1 MKSIIFI
8 NLLYFLWVLSSLG
21 TAGNEISMIVLFAN
35 VVFAI
40 IYWRLS
46 KRIAWFSKWF
56 LMTLPVGALF
66 GLWVSFDTTLN
77 NIVFITLFC
86 AYISNAVGVLALS
99 LIISNKIEANI
110 KNISRRKVLSLQI
123 QSSMAGAVVSGI
135 SAYQGMRSSFAMPM
149 LNQDASVRTPEEH
162 IFQSAIHPTTGF
174 PMINEGFDIAGN
186 PIGMAMHPSA
196 HAIFQHDINPASGM
210 PMMNDSIDIH
220 GSPYGVGGMNDYHS
234 GITSGYNNDHYAHS
248 SSSIDH
254 YNQH

>member
-1 MKSIIFI
+1 
-8 NLLYFLWVLSSLG
+8 
-21 TAGNEISMIVLFAN
+21 MIVLFAN

-46 KRIAWFSKWF
+46 KRIDWFSKWF

-86 AYISNAVGVLALS
+86 AYVSNAVGVLALS
-99 LIISNKIEANI
+99 LIISNKVEANI

-149 LNQDASVRTPEEH
+149 LNQDASVRTLEEH

-186 PIGMAMHPSA
+186 PIGMAMHSSA

-234 GITSGYNNDHYAHS
+234 GITSGYNNDHYAYS